1 MVSTVSVLEGLRA
14 GDVVAEKY
22 RLTTPL
28 GEGGMGVVW
37 AAEHL
42 VTRRPVALK
51 LLRDPP
57 SRGRRDPR
65 RAERMRERALREARA
80 SVAVGDPRVLPIDDV
95 LEHEGRTVLVMD
107 RLHGETLRARL
118 DRESKLPYVEA
129 LPLLVD
135 LAGAI
140 RAAHAKGVVHRD
152 LKPDNV
158 FLLATPVEGSVV
170 RLLDL
175 GIAKLAKDVLGDD
188 MDTPLTTTGAM
199 LGTPYYMSPEQG
211 FGETDLDA
219 RSDAWSFGVL
229 AYEVLAGVRP
239 VRGENLGQV
248 LKAIAQG
255 ARPPLEGATSG
266 VPSAVCHAID
276 ALLVSDRDARGTL
289 EGFVDACA
297 APDDD
302 EGDRAST
309 KAGPRPALPVARRR
323 TALAFAAALTLAVGA
338 SGLVVARR
346 FASAPEPS
354 VQPEPR
360 AVAAVASSPHAALPS
375 PVVPSSSPLPDLPSP
390 VASASTPLRV
400 PGPPV
405 AGASARTTKPAV
417 AASPSTAPSTPVAPG
432 ASVGRGPA
440 GVVVTPPF

>member
-1 MVSTVSVLEGLRA
+1 VVSTVSVLEGLRA

-51 LLRDPP
+51 LLRDLP

-80 SVAVGDPRVLPIDDV
+80 SVAVEDPRVLPIDDV
-95 LEHEGRTVLVMD
+95 LEHEGRTVLVMA

-118 DRESKLPYVEA
+118 DRETKIPYLDA

-140 RAAHAKGVVHRD
+140 SAAHAKGVVHRD

-158 FLLATPVEGSVV
+158 FLLTTPVEGSVV

-239 VRGENLGQV
+239 VRGDNLGQV

-266 VPSAVCHAID
+266 VPAAVCHAID
-276 ALLVSDRDARGTL
+276 ALLVSDREARGSLTR
-289 EGFVDACA
+289 FVDACA
-297 APDDD
+297 SAN
-302 EGDRAST
+302 DREATRPSE
-309 KAGPRPALPVARRR
+309 GPRTVFGEARRR
-323 TALAFAAALTLAVGA
+323 TGLALAVALFLAVGV
-338 SGLVVARR
+338 SGTVAARR
-346 FASAPEPS
+346 LASAPAPT

-360 AVAAVASSPHAALPS
+360 AAAAIVASPSETSPS
-375 PVVPSSSPLPDLPSP
+375 PTAAPSSSAPSSSSASP
-390 VASASTPLRV
+390 VASASTPARAPML
-400 PGPPV
+400 PPMT
-405 AGASARTTKPAV
+405 GGSAAHAPKPV
-417 AASPSTAPSTPVAPG
+417 GSAASSSAPVAPVG
-432 ASVGRGPA
+432 SVGRGPA

>member
-1 MVSTVSVLEGLRA
+1 MSVLEGLRA

-107 RLHGETLRARL
+107 RLHGETLRARI
-118 DRESKLPYVEA
+118 DRETKIPYDEA

-140 RAAHAKGVVHRD
+140 SAAHAKGVVHRD

-158 FLLATPVEGSVV
+158 FLLTTPVEGSVV

-276 ALLVSDRDARGTL
+276 ALLVSDREARGSLT
-289 EGFVDACA
+289 GFVDACA
-297 APDDD
+297 PPQDR
-302 EGDRAST
+302 EPPRASE
-309 KAGPRPALPVARRR
+309 GPRPALVAARPR
-323 TALAFAAALTLAVGA
+323 TAWAFVAALTVAVGA
-338 SGLVVARR
+338 SGLGVARR
-346 FASAPEPS
+346 FSSGPEPS

-360 AVAAVASSPHAALPS
+360 AVAAVVTSATEPHAA
-375 PVVPSSSPLPDLPSP
+375 PVVPSASASPTISAAP
-390 VASASTPLRV
+390 VASPSTPLRA
-400 PGPPV
+400 PGPLAVVSASRAAKPV
-405 AGASARTTKPAV
+405 VSAAPATSAAPAG
-417 AASPSTAPSTPVAPG
+417 
-432 ASVGRGPA
+432 SVGRGA
-440 GVVVTPPF
+440 GGVVVTPPF

>member
-1 MVSTVSVLEGLRA
+1 MSVLEGLRA

-51 LLRDPP
+51 LLRDLP

-80 SVAVGDPRVLPIDDV
+80 SVAVEDPRVLPIDDV
-95 LEHEGRTVLVMD
+95 LEHEGRTVLVMA

-118 DRESKLPYVEA
+118 DRETKIPAGDA

-140 RAAHAKGVVHRD
+140 AAAHAKGVVHRD

-239 VRGENLGQV
+239 VRGDNLGQV

-266 VPSAVCHAID
+266 VPRAVCHAID
-276 ALLVSDRDARGTL
+276 ALLVSDREARGSL
-289 EGFVDACA
+289 ARFVDACA
-297 APDDD
+297 STDAP
-302 EGDRAST
+302 EATHSPE
-309 KAGPRPALPVARRR
+309 GPRPVFGEARRR
-323 TALAFAAALTLAVGA
+323 TGLALAAALFLAVGA
-338 SGLVVARR
+338 SGTMAARR
-346 FASAPEPS
+346 LASAPAPT

-360 AVAAVASSPHAALPS
+360 AAAAIVASPSETSPS
-375 PVVPSSSPLPDLPSP
+375 PSASPSSSAPSLLSASP
-390 VASASTPLRV
+390 VASASTPARA
-400 PGPPV
+400 PMPPPTT
-405 AGASARTTKPAV
+405 AG
-417 AASPSTAPSTPVAPG
+417 STAPGPKSVVSAAPSAPVAPVG
-432 ASVGRGPA
+432 SVGRGPA